1 MLEER
6 LNRTLRSNLRFNKR
20 WREAGYSLSVN
31 ASQTENLDTGRFDEV
46 LPEVSLRSNRKSLFS
61 GDSSRRGSSQP
72 WFSRI
77 YYDVNGRIRNTR
89 RGSTADTTSV
99 TSGDVGFRL
108 SSQQR
113 PAPWL
118 NVNASIDERWRDADL
133 RSRGSK
139 FEGVRTERAN
149 VSMTL
154 SQTVYGMFFPNVGPV
169 TALRHVVKPDVGV
182 RYQATRT
189 DSGDA
194 LGIGGGG
201 TTPWRQ
207 SRQAT
212 FRMSN
217 TFWVKVLRDE
227 EESKVRLAQLNLSTS
242 YDFDRDER
250 PLADLVS
257 TLTAAAGRRFNTR
270 LTLRSEFYNDDDEF
284 QLSPALRQLEIN
296 SSLQVFAR
304 GGSTAGSGR
313 TSITS
318 GRDSDGPFTYGGR
331 SAYGGSSRYGSDYGY
346 ESGLQRDVGE
356 RRTRQLQLS
365 HYYSRRT
372 RSLSST
378 TTRSWLRLGA
388 GGSWRQ
394 MWHLHYSI
402 NYNLKREGVALLSRD
417 RVTAE
422 LLSVRREFHDWTAT
436 LNIEPSRFGET
447 RAFYFKAQFKDIPQ
461 IRFER
466 GDRSRL

>member
-1 MLEER
+1 MRPEI
-6 LNRTLRSNLRFNKR
+6 
-20 WREAGYSLSVN
+20 SV
-31 ASQTENLDTGRFDEV
+31 
-46 LPEVSLRSNRKSLFS
+46 RSNRKSLF
-61 GDSSRRGSSQP
+61 GGGSSRRGSSQP

-77 YYDVNGRIRNTR
+77 FYDLNGRIRNTR

-133 RSRGSK
+133 RSLSST

-169 TALRHVVKPDVGV
+169 TALRHVVKPDIGL

-189 DSGDA
+189 DTGDV
-194 LGIGGGG
+194 LGFGGGG
-201 TTPWRQ
+201 TSSWRQ
-207 SRQAT
+207 SRQLT
-212 FRMSN
+212 FRLSN
-217 TFWVKVLRDE
+217 TFWVKVLQDE
-227 EESKVRLAQLNLSTS
+227 EEKKVRLAQLNLSTS
-242 YDFDRDER
+242 YDFERDER
-250 PLADLVS
+250 PLSDLVS
-257 TLTAAAGRRFNTR
+257 TLTAEVGRRFNTR

-296 SSLQVFAR
+296 SRLQVFAR
-304 GGSTAGSGR
+304 GGSTARSRRSSSTSGRGSGGRYDGDAPYGSGR
-313 TSITS
+313 SVY
-318 GRDSDGPFTYGGR
+318 DEP
-331 SAYGGSSRYGSDYGY
+331 SRYGGAYGY

-356 RRTRQLQLS
+356 RRSRQLQLS

-372 RSLSST
+372 NSFSQT